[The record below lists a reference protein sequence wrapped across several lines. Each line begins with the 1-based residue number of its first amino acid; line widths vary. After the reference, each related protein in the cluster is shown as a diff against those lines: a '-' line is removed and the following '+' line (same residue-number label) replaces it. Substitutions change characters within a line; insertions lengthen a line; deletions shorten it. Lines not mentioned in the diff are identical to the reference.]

1 MENKLSDSM
10 DCCVAVFVHN
20 SDDKIDTLN
29 NDVGGQVFLF
39 WDTVRKQTIC
49 DDRPHPADG

>member
-29 NDVGGQVFLF
+29 NDVG
-39 WDTVRKQTIC
+39 
-49 DDRPHPADG
+49 